1 MTIAE
6 PEWWSYIEYE
16 VVGSYPVAIGFK
28 KGTPE
33 RIKRAYRRDQAAFRR
48 AREQGIE
55 L

>member
-1 MTIAE
+1 MTMAE
-6 PEWWSYIEYE
+6 PEWWGYIEYE
-16 VVGSYPVAIGFK
+16 VVDGYPVAIGFK